1 MNDSQSRLRAIVVDD
16 ETFIRQVLTRMLER
30 LGLEV
35 VAVAEN
41 GGPVVELYS
50 THRPDL
56 VVMDIAMPEID
67 GLTTLGRLREQHPN
81 ARVLICTSFSSRQY
95 AVQAEGLGAA
105 GFLNK
110 PFDLAQIRAKL
121 ESLFPGRMTVPGH

>member
-1 MNDSQSRLRAIVVDD
+1 MNESAPRLRVIVVDD

-35 VAVAEN
+35 VAVAES
-41 GGPVVELYS
+41 GAGVLELYEA
-50 THRPDL
+50 HAPDL

-67 GLTTLGRLREQHPN
+67 GLTTLGRLRERHPQ
-81 ARVLICTSFSSRQY
+81 ARVVICTSFSSDKYTRQ
-95 AVQAEGLGAA
+95 AAELGAA

-110 PFDLAQIRAKL
+110 PFDLATIRSKL
-121 ESLFPGRMTVPGH
+121 EALFPGRFTVPGS

>member
-1 MNDSQSRLRAIVVDD
+1 MSESPERLRAIVVDD
-16 ETFIRQVLTRMLER
+16 ETFIRQVFTRMLER

-41 GGPVVELYS
+41 GEPVLELYAR
-50 THRPDL
+50 HRPDL

-67 GLTTLGRLREQHPN
+67 GLTTLGRLRERFPE
-81 ARVLICTSFSSRQY
+81 ARVLICTSFSSQTY
-95 AVQAEGLGAA
+95 TEQARELGAA

-110 PFDLAQIRAKL
+110 PFDLAAIRSRL
-121 ESLFPGRMTVPGH
+121 EALFPGRFVAPGS